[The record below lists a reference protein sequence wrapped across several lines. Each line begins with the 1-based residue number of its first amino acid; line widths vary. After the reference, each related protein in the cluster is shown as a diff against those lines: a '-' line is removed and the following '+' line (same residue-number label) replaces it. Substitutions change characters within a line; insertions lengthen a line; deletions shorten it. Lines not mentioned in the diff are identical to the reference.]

1 MKENTSLDNLETVI
15 LVISV
20 ILVILVILVMFTLD
34 LGLCMCP
41 MMYFLSLKV
50 RLGCVGLQRGASE
63 ADFE

>member
-15 LVISV
+15 LVIS
-20 ILVILVILVMFTLD
+20 VILVILVMFTLD